1 MVLNKSMKKPKIIST
16 LVTIA
21 FLFSVLRP
29 DLIWAQ
35 GESPSNQPKK
45 VFLAVLDLDLS
56 PGIPMEAK
64 VSLSDILREQL
75 WKTGRFRV
83 VDRNNMERIMKEQ
96 GFQLS
101 DCTSKECAVKVGQ
114 LLGVEQMVTGNVT
127 LLGKTY
133 IISVQMTRVETGEIE
148 KMASDRC
155 PSCELDQL
163 IGSIDKVSAALA
175 EAVGGT
181 APVPVK
187 PAPAVV
193 GSLNVYS
200 DPSEA
205 EVYWDGTRVGV
216 SAIFLK
222 DLKPGEH
229 RLTLKKDGYASQDLA
244 VTVKPGL
251 NSVQV
256 QLKQLATIIVR
267 GSPEGAQIVLDEKAM
282 GTAPRE
288 VMVTPGTHRLELSL
302 AGYQGYSQDFEAR
315 EGENRTIGYSL
326 ESLEKPRVV
335 VKVIKAKPQ
344 SQSQPQT
351 QPQPKLQSKGRVAKG
366 FYYTGLSLTLIGV
379 MAGRDTSDE
388 RNIWH
393 KHNSEGGPHS
403 PVIYSFYGIGGAGF
417 LTATLSYIFMPPLS
431 GRERAHLAGYSGID
445 IAATGLV
452 AAIGFNLTARNARQN
467 YSKET
472 DQNSI
477 GIYKDL
483 VKNFNAFTYVSYG
496 LIGAGTLTALISF
509 VAAPKAEISARTEGN
524 LASPKLAISPEIVAY
539 PEGGG
544 YLGARV
550 NF

>member
-1 MVLNKSMKKPKIIST
+1 MKKPKIIST

-35 GESPSNQPKK
+35 GEAPAGQPQK

-56 PGIPMEAK
+56 PGIPQEAK
-64 VSLSDILREQL
+64 TSLSDILREQL

-187 PAPAVV
+187 PAPPKPAPAVV

-244 VTVKPGL
+244 VTVKSGL

-256 QLKQLATIIVR
+256 QLKQLATIRIQ
-267 GSPEGAQIVLDEKAM
+267 GSPDGAQILMDGKAM

-288 VMVTPGTHRLELSL
+288 VMIPAGTHRLELSQ
-302 AGYQGYSQDFEAR
+302 AGYQGYNQDFEAR
-315 EGENRTIGYSL
+315 EGESRTIGYSL
-326 ESLEKPRVV
+326 ESLEKPREV
-335 VKVIKAKPQ
+335 VKVIKAKP
-344 SQSQPQT
+344 QSQPQT

-388 RNIWH
+388 RNIWR
-393 KHNSEGGPHS
+393 KHNSGGGPPS

-452 AAIGFNLTARNARQN
+452 MAVGFNLAARNARQN
-467 YSKET
+467 YNKET
-472 DQNSI
+472 NQNSI
-477 GIYKDL
+477 DIYKDL

-496 LIGAGTLTALISF
+496 LIGAGALTALISF
-509 VAAPKAEISARTEGN
+509 AAAPKAEISARTEGN

-544 YLGARV
+544 YLGARAS
-550 NF
+550 F